1 MDVNGQFVD
10 TIQIV
15 PLVVM
20 DTRKVASTVKKYFP
34 AGRQIKVDA
43 YYSSWGENNENHGFV
58 VTNIL
63 LGDNPYVPKEAAAGG
78 GDAGPS
84 LPV

>member
-1 MDVNGQFVD
+1 MDQNGQFVD

-20 DTRKVASTVKKYFP
+20 DTRKVESTVKKFIP
-34 AGRQIKVDA
+34 AGRQLKVDC
-43 YYSSWGENNENHGFV
+43 YYSTWGDNGENHGFV

-63 LGDNPYVPKEAAAGG
+63 LGDKPFVPKTE
-78 GDAGPS
+78 DAPA
-84 LPV
+84 LPA

>member
-10 TIQIV
+10 TIQII

-20 DTRKVASTVKKYFP
+20 DTRKVESTVKKYLQ

-43 YYSSWGENNENHGFV
+43 YYSSWGDNNESHGFV

-63 LGDNPYVPKEAAAGG
+63 LGDKPFVPKEAGATG
-78 GDAGPS
+78 GDAGLS
-84 LPV
+84 LPS